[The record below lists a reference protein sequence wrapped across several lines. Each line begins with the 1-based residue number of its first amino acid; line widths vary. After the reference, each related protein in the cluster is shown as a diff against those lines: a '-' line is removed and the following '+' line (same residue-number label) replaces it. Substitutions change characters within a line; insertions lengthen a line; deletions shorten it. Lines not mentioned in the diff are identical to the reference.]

1 MAVYK
6 AVITSASEVEIN
18 GTQSVA
24 FDIKVDGTTQASGS
38 ITEDVDVIADAI
50 ESIVNNFQVKY
61 ESDNK
66 LVVGDEIVG

>member
-24 FDIKVDGTTQASGS
+24 FDIKVDGVTQASS
-38 ITEDVDVIADAI
+38 TITEDVDVIADAI
-50 ESIVNNFQVKY
+50 HAIVDNFQVK
-61 ESDNK
+61 
-66 LVVGDEIVG
+66 

>member
-24 FDIKVDGTTQASGS
+24 FDIKVDGVTKASGS
-38 ITEDVDVIADAI
+38 VTEDVDVIADVVH
-50 ESIVNNFQVKY
+50 SIVDNFQIKY
-61 ESDNK
+61 ESENK
-66 LVVGDEIVG
+66 LTEGDEIVG

>member
-24 FDIKVDGTTQASGS
+24 FDIKVDGVTQASS
-38 ITEDVDVIADAI
+38 TIKEDVDVISDAI
-50 ESIVNNFQVKY
+50 HAIVDNFQVKY
-61 ESDNK
+61 ESENK
-66 LVVGDEIVG
+66 LSVGDEIVG